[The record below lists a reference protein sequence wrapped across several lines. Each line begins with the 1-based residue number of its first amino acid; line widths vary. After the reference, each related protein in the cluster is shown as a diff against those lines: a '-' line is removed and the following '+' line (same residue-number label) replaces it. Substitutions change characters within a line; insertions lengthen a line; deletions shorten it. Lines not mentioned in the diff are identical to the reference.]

1 MTTLQDIEKV
11 IFATDCMIFG
21 GYVRDMLVGDPP
33 NDIDVWVPN
42 KESIQKIVYGLARET
57 PIKLDTTVE
66 ETYPHLR
73 VLTPELEV
81 AHIDLV
87 TPDSLGENSLGEE
100 GHFPDANVNRLVYS
114 QHGIQVNRSY
124 CPQIWNLMEVL
135 SDIRNKVYRAEFGM
149 DVKRHTKLQ
158 EKGWKEVSIPA
169 Y

>member
-1 MTTLQDIEKV
+1 MTTLQNIEKV

-42 KESIQKIVYGLARET
+42 RESIQKIVYGLARET
-57 PIKLDTTVE
+57 PVKLDTTVE
-66 ETYPHLR
+66 EAYPHFR

-87 TPDSLGENSLGEE
+87 TPDSLEEN
-100 GHFPDANVNRLVYS
+100 GHFPDANVNRLVYGRG
-114 QHGIQVNRSY
+114 GIQVNRSY
-124 CPQIWNLMEVL
+124 CPKEWDLMEVL

-158 EKGWKEVSIPA
+158 EKGWTEV